1 MIRDLK
7 RRVRARERE
16 RPSEIKNML
25 LKSKIQVAIKE
36 TNSKVVYV
44 KLKELFKKIYKLNE
58 TIDDSSLLNDMY
70 AQIDNNNL
78 VSDDKFKLYYL
89 PASKNESSFTQ
100 MSNFDDYNKFINKSI
115 MTVAT
120 KGKLFL
126 LDMFYSSIPN
136 LT

>member
-1 MIRDLK
+1 
-7 RRVRARERE
+7 
-16 RPSEIKNML
+16 ML